1 MATSLMPALHDRSL
15 AEVKPETLYLIL
27 QLRADVFVVEQ
38 ECAYLDLDGRDL
50 EPAARLL
57 WIEDDSGAVIA
68 TARVLDDGD
77 ARRIG
82 RIVTHPDHR
91 NRGLAAQLVEHFL
104 ATTDGPWRLHA
115 QAHLADWYSRF
126 GFVVDGPEYLE
137 DGIPHVPMFRG
148 LR

>member
-1 MATSLMPALHDRSL
+1 MSLLHDRPF
-15 AEVKPETLYLIL
+15 AELEPETLYRIL

-38 ECAYLDLDGRDL
+38 DCAYLDLDGRDL
-50 EPAARLL
+50 EPATRLL
-57 WIEDDSGAVIA
+57 WIADDNDSGGVIA
-68 TARVLDDGD
+68 TARILDDGD

-82 RIVTHPDHR
+82 RIVTRRDRR
-91 NRGLAAQLVEHFL
+91 NERLATRLIEHFL
-104 ATTDGPWRLHA
+104 KTTTGPWRLEA